1 MEEHMILTSSYGLH
15 FKGSESAI
23 KNTSAYYASAVK
35 YLIPV
40 VRVNWDAV
48 EPISYSKGRVRLIE
62 CLIHSNKNN
71 RAVYNFDDRFYKFPI
86 YLRRAAIADAIGKVT
101 TYFKLFELWIKNE
114 CEGVMPQIDTCDH
127 LMPCFFNGNMFNWD
141 QPGRTAQV
149 KVYANNDW
157 VWREIRLS
165 KTDIRYLNS
174 RKRLHNAK
182 LSAPVIEKKNGHYQL
197 RFTIQENVRLHHTPI
212 FEQKICAVDLGVGTD
227 AVCSVLDSKGTVLS
241 REFIN
246 FGREKDSV
254 SNALHRVSDFQRY
267 HGSHDSGRL
276 WNLAKRRN
284 LNHARLIANAIVDYA
299 MANDCHTIVFE
310 HLDTAGKKKGSKKQ
324 KLVMWK
330 HRDVQNTA
338 ERLAHRYGMRIS
350 RVCAW
355 NTSKLAYDGS
365 GNVKRGSDVPRS
377 EKTESMIRHSIYKGR
392 MEERVPY
399 DICQFMN
406 GKLYNCDL
414 NASYNI
420 GARYFIRELL
430 KALPQIQAEVPDLGS
445 GSSRTLADLWQLNTA
460 IGTAVS

>member
-1 MEEHMILTSSYGLH
+1 MILTSSYGLH

-71 RAVYNFDDRFYKFPI
+71 QAAYNFDNRFYKFPV

-141 QPGRTAQV
+141 QLGRTAQI
-149 KVYANNDW
+149 KVYVNNDW

-174 RKRLHNAK
+174 RKQLHNAK
-182 LSAPVIEKKNGHYQL
+182 LSAPVIEKKHGHYQL
-197 RFTIQENVRLHHTPI
+197 RFTIQENVKLHDTPI

-227 AVCSVLDSKGTVLS
+227 AVCSVLDSQGTVLS

-299 MANDCHTIVFE
+299 VANDCHTIVFE

-377 EKTESMIRHSIYKGR
+377 EKTESMIRHSICKGR

-460 IGTAVS
+460 IGTAVN